1 MRDFPPF
8 SLSLCNN
15 HRGCVAIFIYL
26 LERFE
31 EGFVDV
37 QTLINNN
44 NLILTFFAF
53 DELLFSIV
61 FRLL

>member
-1 MRDFPPF
+1 MRDFP
-8 SLSLCNN
+8 LCVIII
-15 HRGCVAIFIYL
+15 GVVLQFYIYIYL